1 MKEKQEYRSFY
12 SRMIDDVDFQE
23 MDGGVFKVLFVLK
36 HSLGAAGIGILRKLM
51 IAEQT
56 GITVAA
62 LEAALAELAKPK
74 GYGNRGWIVRE
85 KNIVWIV
92 NALANE
98 PNLSADNPKHIT
110 FIEERLL
117 KPLGNAPIVDQ
128 FRTYYAAWFGE
139 SKPGPRPAAT
149 TIDTVSDRVSHTVA
163 HTLPDTVSK
172 ERVSNGYGI
181 GNGIHERREPSDANR
196 EPRAL
201 EPSDVRVSD
210 TVSGFLDRFYAA
222 DANRRT
228 AVARQLEQ
236 SLSSEGA
243 RLSRGVRV
251 KAKDPAHLERCCAA
265 VIADP
270 PDDPNVAIVWV
281 LKKLQDEEKDN
292 RGRYPGE
299 ANVDRDKTQ
308 IARENAYEQAARVAA
323 RQWATEHPEQLA
335 DLEARALHQFPGEG
349 SFHEKARASWMVQ
362 EISPRIS
369 FPGFEEWLA
378 NREPAL
384 A

>member
-12 SRMIDDVDFQE
+12 SRVIDDVDFQE

-56 GITVAA
+56 GITVQQ
-62 LEAALAELAKPK
+62 LEAALVELEKPK

-139 SKPGPRPAAT
+139 PKLGPRPSNPRA
-149 TIDTVSDRVSHTVA
+149 DTVSDRVSHTVG
-163 HTLPDTVSK
+163 DTVSND
-172 ERVSNGYGI
+172 RVSDRNGI
-181 GNGIHERREPSDANR
+181 GNGIHERRETSDANR

-201 EPSDVRVSD
+201 ETSDARIR
-210 TVSGFLDRFYAA
+210 FLDRFYPTAG
-222 DANRRT
+222 DRRV

-236 SLSSEGA
+236 SLNGDGA
-243 RLSRGVRV
+243 RLTRGVRV
-251 KAKDPAHLERCCAA
+251 KAKDRGHLERCCAA
-265 VIADP
+265 VIGDP
-270 PDDPNVAIVWV
+270 PDNPDVAIVWV
-281 LKKLQDEEKDN
+281 LRKLQDEEKDN

-299 ANVDRDKTQ
+299 ASADRDNSL
-308 IARENAYEQAARVAA
+308 IARENAYGEAARTAA
-323 RQWATEHPEQLA
+323 RQWATEHPEQLE
-335 DLEARALHQFPGEG
+335 DLKTRAEHQFPGEG
-349 SFHEKARASWMVQ
+349 GFFEQARASWMVQ
-362 EISPRIS
+362 EISTRIS
-369 FPGFEEWLA
+369 FPAFEEWA
-378 NREPAL
+378 P
-384 A
+384 

>member
-12 SRMIDDVDFQE
+12 SRMIDDVDFQN
-23 MDGGVFKVLFVLK
+23 MAGGIFKVLFVLK

-51 IAEQT
+51 VAEQT
-56 GITVAA
+56 GITVQE
-62 LEAALAELAKPK
+62 LEAALVELEKPK

-98 PNLSADNPKHIT
+98 PNLSPDNPKHIT

-117 KPLGNAPIVDQ
+117 KPLGKAPIVDQ
-128 FRTYYAAWFGE
+128 FRMYYAAWFGE
-139 SKPGPRPAAT
+139 PKAGPGPSSPRT
-149 TIDTVSDRVSHTVA
+149 DTVADRVGHTV
-163 HTLPDTVSK
+163 PDTVSND
-172 ERVSNGYGI
+172 RVSNGNGI
-181 GNGIHERREPSDANR
+181 GNGIHERRETSDARR

-210 TVSGFLDRFYAA
+210 TVSGFLDQFYAA
-222 DANRRT
+222 DPNRRT

-236 SLSSEGA
+236 SLNSEGA

-251 KAKDPAHLERCCAA
+251 KAKDRAHLARCCSA

-281 LKKLQDEEKDN
+281 LKKLQDEEKDD

-299 ANVDRDKTQ
+299 AHVDRDKAL
-308 IARENAYEQAARVAA
+308 IAREDAYEHAARVAA

-335 DLEARALHQFPGEG
+335 DLEARAHNQLPGEG
-349 SFHEKARASWMVQ
+349 AFHEKARGSWMVQ
-362 EISPRIS
+362 EISQRIS
-369 FPGFEEWLA
+369 FPSFEEWIA